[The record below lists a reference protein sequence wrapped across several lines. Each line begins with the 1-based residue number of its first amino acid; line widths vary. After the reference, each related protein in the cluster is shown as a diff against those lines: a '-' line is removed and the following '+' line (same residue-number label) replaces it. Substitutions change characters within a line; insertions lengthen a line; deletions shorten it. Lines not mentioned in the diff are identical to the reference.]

1 VSQSYESIRRRKYI
15 TVSLLVATTCLTIA
29 LSVFLIYHWE
39 YVVKLEQHGYL
50 GLFLI
55 SLLAGSPI
63 PVPTP
68 SMILTFTL
76 GSLLNPL
83 LIGLVAGL
91 GNTIGNAFIYYT
103 GRSGLKVIS
112 GFDKPD
118 TKLSRFLGNKRISNI
133 VNSRGWGEMA
143 MVFLLFIYPNPV
155 ATPLILAMG
164 ATRFNL
170 TRFLVICWSGKTVQG
185 LIFAYLGHFGL
196 RSLLRF
202 LGVFNA

>member
-1 VSQSYESIRRRKYI
+1 VSQFYESIRKRKYI
-15 TVSLLVATTCLTIA
+15 TVFLL
-29 LSVFLIYHWE
+29 
-39 YVVKLEQHGYL
+39 VKLEQHGYL

-68 SMILTFTL
+68 IMILTFTL

-133 VNSRGWGEMA
+133 LNSRGWGEMA
-143 MVFLLFIYPNPV
+143 MVFLLFMYPNPV

-170 TRFLVICWSGKTVQG
+170 TRFLVICWSAKTVQG